1 MSRIS
6 KTFSLYVM
14 RHFMIWFGIVLFGL
28 LLVLALGDLLEL
40 MRQSSA
46 EKVGIG
52 RIFGL
57 VLLKLPTSAQKLL
70 PFVILLATIMCLWRL
85 TRSSELIAARSLGI
99 SAKQFMHP
107 IVFLAI
113 MIAVVKVTV
122 VSPIAASTFKLAST
136 REAEIFPFHHPTGQI
151 NANRLWLRE
160 SVVGEGNVTKATIIH
175 AQSTSPDLSELKLV
189 TVLQYD
195 SEGSFISRLDAK
207 RAVLGGGSWHFF
219 EATRTLNG
227 QIPVPTAD
235 FTLPTEFT
243 PEKISL
249 SLSIPETMSFW
260 ELPGFIALNHN
271 AGFPALPQRLALQ
284 NEWATPL
291 FYTAMILIGSLFSL
305 RLPRRGKI
313 GLMLGVGIA
322 IGFVFYFVITLI
334 QAFGLSGRIP
344 VVLAVW
350 SFPVAACIVALSS
363 LLHFE
368 DG

>member
-6 KTFSLYVM
+6 KIFSFYVM
-14 RHFMIWFGIVLFGL
+14 RHFLVWFGIVLFGL
-28 LLVLALGDLLEL
+28 LVILALGDLLEL
-40 MRQSSA
+40 MRRTST

-57 VLLKLPTSAQKLL
+57 ILLKLPTSSQKLL
-70 PFVILLATIMCLWRL
+70 PFVVLFATIMSFWRL

-99 SAKQFMHP
+99 SAKQFIQP
-107 IVFLAI
+107 ILFLALI
-113 MIAVVKVTV
+113 MAVVKVAV
-122 VSPIAASTFKLAST
+122 INPIAASTYKLFIT
-136 REAEIFPFHHPTGQI
+136 REAEIFPLHHPTGQI

-160 SVVGEGNVTKATIIH
+160 SVVGEGGVALATIVH
-175 AQSTSPDLSELKLV
+175 AQSTSADLSELKLV
-189 TVLQYD
+189 TVLQFD

-207 RAVLGGGSWHFF
+207 RAVLGGGLWHFYDV
-219 EATRTLNG
+219 TRTLNG
-227 QIPVPTAD
+227 QIPKPTAD
-235 FTLPTEFT
+235 FNLPTDFT

-260 ELPGFIALNHN
+260 ELPGFIALNRN

-284 NEWATPL
+284 NEWATPIL
-291 FYTAMILIGSLFSL
+291 YAAMILIGTLFSL
-305 RLPRRGKI
+305 RMPRRGKI

-322 IGFVFYFVITLI
+322 LGFLFYFVINLI

-350 SFPVAACIVALSS
+350 SFPVAACMVGISM
-363 LLHFE
+363 LLHRE